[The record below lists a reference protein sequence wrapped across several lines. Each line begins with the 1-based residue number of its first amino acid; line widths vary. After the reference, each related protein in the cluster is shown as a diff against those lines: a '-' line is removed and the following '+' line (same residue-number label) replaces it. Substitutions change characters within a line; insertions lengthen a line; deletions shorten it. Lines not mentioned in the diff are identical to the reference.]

1 MQGGWLPIVHP
12 ENGRNLVLFYSFL
25 FVFIPVGISTARPSH
40 ERSSSDKLHL
50 HCTTTMDVSQQLAEY
65 EASKANDVLERATP
79 IEVDAGLLAAYDTTP
94 VDASEYA

>member
-1 MQGGWLPIVHP
+1 
-12 ENGRNLVLFYSFL
+12 
-25 FVFIPVGISTARPSH
+25 
-40 ERSSSDKLHL
+40 
-50 HCTTTMDVSQQLAEY
+50 MDVSQQLAEY